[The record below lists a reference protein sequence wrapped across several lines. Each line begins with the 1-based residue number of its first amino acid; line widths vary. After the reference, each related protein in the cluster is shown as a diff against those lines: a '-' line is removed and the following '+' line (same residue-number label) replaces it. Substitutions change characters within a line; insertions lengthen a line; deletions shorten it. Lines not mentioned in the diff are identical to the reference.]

1 MKSISDWK
9 VLLKRITIK
18 DIIIVLL
25 VIINCH
31 LGIFIWQNDCIID
44 ELNTENERLQLENE
58 RMSHQLEFA
67 VKLLQKQMK
76 LMHSEKAVDQLR
88 DPFRPDHPTR
98 KELRSR

>member
-1 MKSISDWK
+1 MESISDWK
-9 VLLKRITIK
+9 FLLKRTTIK

-31 LGIFIWQNDCIID
+31 LGILIWQDDCIID

-58 RMSHQLEFA
+58 RMTQLLEHTA
-67 VKLLQKQMK
+67 KALQKQMRI
-76 LMHSEKAVDQLR
+76 MHLEKAADQLR

-98 KELRSR
+98 EELRSR